1 MVTDGDTVTISG
13 FVVAVTGDPPL
24 MVYTN
29 GPVPVKAMLKVVLV
43 PLQVVGVPLE
53 PALLLVVVP
62 RVVHPLDPNHLSRAN
77 HKEMFANV
85 CWRF

>member
-24 MVYTN
+24 MLYTN

-43 PLQVVGVPLE
+43 PSQVAGVPLITDVGRGLTVTT
-53 PALLLVVVP
+53 ALPV
-62 RVVHPLDPNHLSRAN
+62 LSAAVAAQ
-77 HKEMFANV
+77 FASDNDV
-85 CWRF
+85 TV

>member
-24 MVYTN
+24 ITYTN

-43 PLQVVGVPLE
+43 PSQVVGVPLMTAVGRGLTVTT
-53 PALLLVVVP
+53 ALPVMSAAVAAQLASVSDVTL
-62 RVVHPLDPNHLSRAN
+62 
-77 HKEMFANV
+77 
-85 CWRF
+85 